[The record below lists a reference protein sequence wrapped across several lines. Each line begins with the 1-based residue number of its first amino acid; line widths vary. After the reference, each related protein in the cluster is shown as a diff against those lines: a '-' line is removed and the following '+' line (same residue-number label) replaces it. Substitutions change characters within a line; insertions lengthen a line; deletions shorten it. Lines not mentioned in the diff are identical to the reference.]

1 MPDRATISPG
11 LCSCTIVASEGHT
24 YRRPLKQGSTNPR
37 SSAGDPH
44 QREQLSSALC
54 LAPCFRTPEDQLAA
68 DHGLRIF
75 ADKETAGFGRAQRSR
90 KPGKGITSYLSR
102 CDQGSC
108 WEPHR
113 SKGTYLIKPLSER
126 HG

>member
-1 MPDRATISPG
+1 MRHVRTRGVMGNGVDAGSRDNLAG
-11 LCSCTIVASEGHT
+11 LVSCTIVASEGHT

-54 LAPCFRTPEDQLAA
+54 LAPRFRTPEDQLAA

-75 ADKETAGFGRAQRSR
+75 ADKGTAGFGRAQRSR
-90 KPGKGITSYLSR
+90 KPGKGIR
-102 CDQGSC
+102 Q
-108 WEPHR
+108 R
-113 SKGTYLIKPLSER
+113 NNVIFVPL
-126 HG
+126 